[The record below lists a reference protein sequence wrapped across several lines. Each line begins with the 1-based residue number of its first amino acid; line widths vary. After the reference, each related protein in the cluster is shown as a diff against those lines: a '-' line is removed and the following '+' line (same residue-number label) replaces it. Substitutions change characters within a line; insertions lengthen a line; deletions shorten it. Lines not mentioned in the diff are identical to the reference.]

1 MPTPTEDRPIAVKY
15 PTIMDGTVVRW
26 YANGEA
32 FANGQEI
39 VSASRVGVYAR
50 GYVTRAQYDA
60 ADAIH
65 QRLKANPDADVADA
79 ITHTTGLFSRVLKPV
94 ER

>member
-1 MPTPTEDRPIAVKY
+1 MIAVSF

-32 FANGQEI
+32 FANSNET
-39 VSASRVGVYAR
+39 VSASRNGVHAR
-50 GYVTRAQYDA
+50 GYVTREQYDA

-65 QRLKANPDADVADA
+65 QRLKADVSDAV
-79 ITHTTGLFSRVLKPV
+79 THTSGLFSRVLKPV